1 MKNILILIIII
12 FIQGCGVKK
21 APEGKAI
28 LKIKD
33 DSGAEIT
40 FEKYPERI
48 ISLAPNI
55 TETIYALHAD
65 SRLAGVTKYCNYP
78 PEAQQKKI
86 IGGMIDPDIEIITS
100 LKPDLIIETTEGN
113 SKASYQALVNAGF
126 KVFMLN
132 PQDINGITRMIKS
145 IGEITN
151 TMPRANEL
159 SDSITNAKIIF
170 ENNLK
175 NSKPA
180 SVLVLLSINPLI
192 TCNST
197 TYINQVVELSG
208 FENIYKNEPLPYPN
222 ISIEDVNLKNPGYII
237 ITSDI
242 ADAGGNYLNFLKR
255 NFSGTKAVL
264 NGNIIVANADLLS
277 RPGPRIIQAVNDL
290 INKKKR

>member
-1 MKNILILIIII
+1 MKKILILILII
-12 FIQGCGVKK
+12 FIQGCGGKK
-21 APEGKAI
+21 APEGKII

-40 FEKYPERI
+40 FEKCPERI

-55 TETIYALHAD
+55 TETIFALHAD
-65 SRLAGVTKYCNYP
+65 GRLAGVTKYCNYP

-151 TMPRANEL
+151 TMPRAIEL

-180 SVLVLLSINPLI
+180 AVLVLLSINPLI

>member
-1 MKNILILIIII
+1 MKNILIVILIIL
-12 FIQGCGVKK
+12 IQGCGGKK
-21 APEGKAI
+21 APEGNII

-40 FEKYPERI
+40 FDKYPERI

-55 TETIYALHAD
+55 TETIYALHAEG
-65 SRLAGVTKYCNYP
+65 RLAGVTKYCNYP

-151 TMPRANEL
+151 TMPRAIEL

-180 SVLVLLSINPLI
+180 AVLVLLSINPLI

>member
-1 MKNILILIIII
+1 MKKILILILII
-12 FIQGCGVKK
+12 FIQGCGGKK
-21 APEGKAI
+21 APEGKII

-55 TETIYALHAD
+55 TETIFALHAD
-65 SRLAGVTKYCNYP
+65 GRLAGVTKYCNYP

-151 TMPRANEL
+151 TMPRAIEL

-180 SVLVLLSINPLI
+180 AVLVLLSINPLI